1 MPVDPI
7 AAALRHYEQRQ
18 ELAAH
23 NLANVDTA
31 GFKAERPF
39 ARLLATAAGPAAS
52 PPSAG
57 ARPGL
62 PESAAAEPGGP
73 LLDAYTDLRPGPVHA
88 TGAPLDLALTG
99 PGFFVV
105 QTTHGERWTRG
116 GSFTLNGT
124 GEVTDSA
131 GALLLGVDGPLVV
144 PAGTTTLTVGPDGRV
159 AADAR
164 PLGRLR
170 VEAPPVGTLR
180 LRHAAGGYL
189 EPTPGRH
196 TLAETSDVRQGAL
209 EGSNVN
215 PVNALVELITIQ
227 RAYATIGQAHA
238 TREAVEDRSTELG
251 KPV

>member
-7 AAALRHYEQRQ
+7 AAALHHYEQRQ
-18 ELAAH
+18 EVAAH

-31 GFKAERPF
+31 GFKAERAF
-39 ARLLATAAGPAAS
+39 ARMLVTAAG
-52 PPSAG
+52 AG
-57 ARPGL
+57 RST
-62 PESAAAEPGGP
+62 SAAAPAGRAEPTPPDPEGRV
-73 LLDAYTDLRPGPVHA
+73 LDTYTDFRIGPVRE

-105 QTTHGERWTRG
+105 RTPQGERWTRG
-116 GSFTLNGT
+116 GAFTLDGT
-124 GEVTDSA
+124 GGVTDSA
-131 GALLLGVDGPLVV
+131 GSPLIGDDGPVVV
-144 PAGTTTLTVGPDGRV
+144 PAGTTTLIVGPDGRV
-159 AADAR
+159 MADGR

-170 VEAPPVGTLR
+170 VEAPPLGTLR

-189 EPTPGRH
+189 EPTLDRRL
-196 TLAETSDVRQGAL
+196 LAETAAVRQGAL

-215 PVNALVELITIQ
+215 PVGALVELITIQ
-227 RAYATIGQAHA
+227 RAYATMGQAHA